1 MSASPICG
9 ITVSHIDQIRSKA
22 KDAGKVLSERFTAS
36 DEVAQVRAVY
46 ELIIL
51 SHEFQD
57 ALCKH
62 LQLPSVDDVQF
73 KSVIEQ
79 IEREAEAIIWMYY
92 HPDMQNFLHSRFSVA
107 KMVSQNASHYVS
119 QKPTVF
125 NMITRDYTQLVSPV
139 AVHYINEYIIGNK
152 QPLESIRKVKDF
164 WNSKKSAATPASN
177 FNHSSDEE
185 YAEQI
190 RSIGDQAMS
199 EWRLDYNERLLNL
212 KRTIDHR
219 LRTSSVIP
227 LKNGLPY
234 FPFVHPVGVFKSD
247 LFDKARQLKDDPS
260 LDDETKYVIED
271 FRNDFMTMTFKPP
284 PAQEQTKTEEMEEP
298 EKAEEKESDEDS
310 SSEED
315 DSEEEDESEEE
326 EVEENPSPP
335 TSPIQPSS
343 PPPTTT
349 KPPSPPP
356 QEAEDNS
363 EGSPPRGT
371 GRHNARNWRRKRD
384 HSSEREDDEPPTSSK
399 STDQQGDKR
408 SESPTSDQDDIEEHF
423 LDDLHERSKEY
434 IDQFNNWDK
443 LPEPYDH
450 SKRFGVNDDT
460 PQEINAADLNDD
472 DIIISLNDS
481 SRSVRF
487 VLTFVETTRKPV
499 FNRILD
505 PRRNRKS

>member
-1 MSASPICG
+1 MSAPPICG
-9 ITVSHIDQIRSKA
+9 ITVSNIDQIRSRA
-22 KDAGKVLSERFTAS
+22 KDAGKVLSERFSAS

-57 ALCKH
+57 ALRKH
-62 LQLPSVDDVQF
+62 LQLPSVEDARF
-73 KSVIEQ
+73 KSAIEQ
-79 IEREAEAIIWMYY
+79 IEKEAEAIIWTYY
-92 HPDMQNFLHSRFSVA
+92 HPDMQNFLHSRFNVA

-125 NMITRDYTQLVSPV
+125 NMITRDYTQSVSPV
-139 AVHYINEYIIGNK
+139 AVRQIDEYIIGNK
-152 QPLESIRKVKDF
+152 EPLESIRRVKDF

-177 FNHSSDEE
+177 FNFSSDEE
-185 YAEQI
+185 YTEQI

-199 EWRLDYNERLLNL
+199 EWRLDHKERLLNL

-227 LKNGLPY
+227 LRNGLPY
-234 FPFVHPVGVFKSD
+234 FPFVHPVGVFKSN
-247 LFDKARQLKDDPS
+247 LFDQARQLKDDPS
-260 LDDETKYVIED
+260 LDDETKYVIEGI
-271 FRNDFMTMTFKPP
+271 RNDFITMTFKPS

-298 EKAEEKESDEDS
+298 EEAEEKKSDEDS

-315 DSEEEDESEEE
+315 DSEEEDEDEDEDA
-326 EVEENPSPP
+326 EENPSPP

-356 QEAEDNS
+356 QEADDDASSSSNY
-363 EGSPPRGT
+363 GT
-371 GRHNARNWRRKRD
+371 GRYNRRRRQKKKAEE
-384 HSSEREDDEPPTSSK
+384 SESDEDPPADESK
-399 STDQQGDKR
+399 SDQQGDKR

-434 IDQFNNWDK
+434 INQFNNWNE
-443 LPEPYDH
+443 LPEPQDH
-450 SKRFGVNDDT
+450 SKRFGVKDDT